1 MKPKGEQSRRK
12 NWFGSIRS
20 SMLLAFLPV
29 TTGALL
35 ILAVISFRYTQEN
48 VMENSVNYT
57 MKLIRQVERDLDSY
71 FSYMKNIAWLV
82 SGNQDVTE
90 YLFSDGAADSKDNQI
105 LRERIIE
112 QFEMVQSARTD
123 IYNIGVISN
132 AGRHIINDGRS
143 VLNPYVEPTHQEW
156 YQETLKRNDETV
168 LTTSHVQNLVRDDY
182 TWVVTVGHNLQNPK
196 TNSAGGVFFIDLNY
210 STINDLCTYNSLGN
224 RGYIFILDDQGDIVY
239 HPKQQLIYSGVRK
252 ENIDEV
258 MNCNGDYFQI
268 GKEADKRIY
277 TISTSA
283 ESGWKIVGVSYTTEL
298 MKNQDK
304 ARQTYMIIAIIM
316 IILVTGI
323 TYYLSR
329 RIIRPV
335 EVLETSMKQ
344 VEKGNFPQIDLTK
357 MPENELG
364 SLSRSYNI
372 MTEEIQQL
380 MDQNIAEQQEKR
392 KSEMKALQAQINPH
406 FLYNTLDSIV
416 WMAEWGKTREVVKMT
431 TALSKMFRRT
441 ISTGQEE
448 ISVAQEFEHVRNYL
462 DILELRYKDKLEV
475 EIYLDPDIEEET
487 IVKFVIQPLV
497 ENAVYHGVRYKETK
511 SVVTVIG
518 RREGELLIFEVT
530 DTGPGIDKETL
541 LHIFDE
547 HKVNYERNGV
557 GVYNVQ
563 RRLKNYYGEEY
574 GITYRSK
581 PGEGTT
587 AKITIPDEERRRRDD
602 S

>member
-1 MKPKGEQSRRK
+1 
-12 NWFGSIRS
+12 
-20 SMLLAFLPV
+20 MLLAFLPV

-35 ILAVISFRYTQEN
+35 VLAIISFRYTQEN

-71 FSYMKNIAWLV
+71 FSYMKNIAYLV
-82 SGNQDVTE
+82 SGNQDVTD
-90 YLFSDGAADSKDNQI
+90 YLFSDAAVDSEDDQI

-143 VLNPYVEPTHQEW
+143 VLNSYVEPTHQEW
-156 YQETLKRNDETV
+156 YQETLKCNGETV

-196 TNSAGGVFFIDLNY
+196 TNNKGGIFFIDLNY

-258 MNCNGDYFQI
+258 MNCNGNYFQI
-268 GKEADKRIY
+268 GKGDDERIY

-304 ARQTYMIIAIIM
+304 ARQTYMIIAIVM
-316 IILVTGI
+316 IVLVMGI

-329 RIIRPV
+329 RITKPV

-344 VEKGNFPQIDLTK
+344 AEKGNFLQIDLTK
-357 MPENELG
+357 MPENELR

-372 MTEEIQQL
+372 MTEEIQHL
-380 MDQNIAEQQEKR
+380 MNQNIAEQQEKR

-462 DILELRYKDKLEV
+462 DILELRYRDKLEV

-518 RREGELLIFEVT
+518 RWESELLIFEVV
-530 DTGPGIDKETL
+530 DTGSGIDKETL

-563 RRLKNYYGEEY
+563 GRLKNYYGEEY
-574 GITYRSK
+574 GITFRSK

-587 AKITIPDEERRRRDD
+587 ARITIPKGERKRHDD

>member
-1 MKPKGEQSRRK
+1 
-12 NWFGSIRS
+12 
-20 SMLLAFLPV
+20 MLLAFLPV

-35 ILAVISFRYTQEN
+35 VLAIISFRYTQEN

-71 FSYMKNIAWLV
+71 FSYMKNIAYLV
-82 SGNQDVTE
+82 SGNQDVTD
-90 YLFSDGAADSKDNQI
+90 YLFSDAAVDSEDDQI

-143 VLNPYVEPTHQEW
+143 VLNSYVEPTHQEW
-156 YQETLKRNDETV
+156 YQETLKCNGETV

-196 TNSAGGVFFIDLNY
+196 TNNKGGVFFIDLNY

-258 MNCNGDYFQI
+258 MNCNGNYFQI
-268 GKEADKRIY
+268 GKGDDERIY

-304 ARQTYMIIAIIM
+304 ARQTYMIIAIVM
-316 IILVTGI
+316 IVLVMGI

-329 RIIRPV
+329 RITKPV

-344 VEKGNFPQIDLTK
+344 AEKGNFLQIDLTK
-357 MPENELG
+357 MPENELR

-372 MTEEIQQL
+372 MTEEIQHL
-380 MDQNIAEQQEKR
+380 MNQNIAEQQEKR

-416 WMAEWGKTREVVKMT
+416 WMAEWGKTQEVVKMT

-462 DILELRYKDKLEV
+462 DILELRYRDKLEV

-518 RREGELLIFEVT
+518 RRESELLIFEVV
-530 DTGPGIDKETL
+530 DTGSGIDKETL

-563 RRLKNYYGEEY
+563 GRLKNYYGEEY
-574 GITYRSK
+574 GITFRSK

-587 AKITIPDEERRRRDD
+587 ARITIPKGERKRHDD